1 MFQKIPKSV
10 RLALP
15 VIVIALVLTGW
26 MRSSHGHTVRS
37 EWAMDW
43 IAIALD
49 LTPDQQT
56 GLHVIGQELL
66 AEKQAFDGMHEEF
79 HETFMAQIKAD
90 RVDQEGLNRLFEE
103 KEQQWQTTRVN
114 IIQKIRNPSQPL
126 DVPATG
132 QTI

>member
-10 RLALP
+10 RLAIP
-15 VIVIALVLTGW
+15 AIVIALVLTGW
-26 MRSSHGHTVRS
+26 MRSSYGHTAGS

-43 IAIALD
+43 LAIALD

-56 GLHVIGQELL
+56 GLDVIGQELL

-79 HETFMAQIKAD
+79 HKAFVAQMKAD

-103 KEQQWQTTRVN
+103 KEQQ
-114 IIQKIRNPSQPL
+114 
-126 DVPATG
+126 
-132 QTI
+132 